1 MNNRLVITIDGPSA
15 AGKGSLAR
23 NLALFLDFSILDSGA
38 LYRAFAYFH
47 DQGLNNKEIE
57 SSIEKLMF
65 IPEKDDT
72 KIFYED
78 TDITSSIR
86 NEEIAKVAS
95 ELSALSDTRKSLID
109 IQRNFMPS
117 NNLVADGR
125 DMGTVVF
132 PEAELKI
139 FLVASAEVR
148 AKRRYLELQNR
159 GQEVNMRDLITD
171 IEARDMMD
179 KSRTLSPL
187 IPAEE
192 SIIIDSSTM
201 SLDEVLSFTKKL
213 AKKELNKWQN
223 HSLLY

>member
-38 LYRAFAYFH
+38 LYRAFAYFRN
-47 DQGLNNKEIE
+47 QGLNNKEIE

-109 IQRNFMPS
+109 IQRNFMRS

-159 GQEVNMRDLITD
+159 GQEVNMRDLIAD

-213 AKKELNKWQN
+213 AKKELNK
-223 HSLLY
+223 

>member
-23 NLALFLDFSILDSGA
+23 NLALFLKFSILDSGA

-47 DQGLNNKEIE
+47 NQGLNNKEIE
-57 SSIEKLMF
+57 SSIEKLIF

-86 NEEIAKVAS
+86 NEEIAKAAS

-159 GQEVNMRDLITD
+159 GQEVNMLALIDDIKQRDLKDQT
-171 IEARDMMD
+171 RV
-179 KSRTLSPL
+179 LSPL
-187 IPAEE
+187 IPAED
-192 SIIIDSSTM
+192 SVVIDSSDM

-213 AKKELNKWQN
+213 TKRKLNK
-223 HSLLY
+223 

>member
-15 AGKGSLAR
+15 AGKGSLAS

-47 DQGLNNKEIE
+47 NQGLNNEEIE
-57 SSIEKLMF
+57 SRIEKLLF

-86 NEEIAKVAS
+86 NEEIAKAAS
-95 ELSALSDTRKSLID
+95 KLSALSDTRKSLID

-159 GQEVNMRDLITD
+159 GQEVNMRDLIAD

-213 AKKELNKWQN
+213 AKKELNK
-223 HSLLY
+223 

>member
-47 DQGLNNKEIE
+47 NQGLNNKEIE
-57 SSIEKLMF
+57 SSIEKLLF
-65 IPEKDDT
+65 TPEKDDT

-86 NEEIAKVAS
+86 NEEIARMAS
-95 ELSALSDTRKSLID
+95 ELSALSNTRKSLID
-109 IQRNFMPS
+109 MQRNFMPS

-139 FLVASAEVR
+139 FLVASTEVR

-159 GQEVNMRDLITD
+159 GQEVNMRDLIAD

-213 AKKELNKWQN
+213 AKKELNK
-223 HSLLY
+223 

>member
-57 SSIEKLMF
+57 SNIEKLIF

-159 GQEVNMRDLITD
+159 GQEVNMRDLIAD

-213 AKKELNKWQN
+213 AKKELNK
-223 HSLLY
+223 

>member
-47 DQGLNNKEIE
+47 NQGLNNKEIE
-57 SSIEKLMF
+57 SNIEKLIF

-86 NEEIAKVAS
+86 NEEIAKAAS
-95 ELSALSDTRKSLID
+95 KLSALSDTRKSLID

-159 GQEVNMRDLITD
+159 GQEVNMRDLIAD

-213 AKKELNKWQN
+213 AKKELNK
-223 HSLLY
+223 

>member
-1 MNNRLVITIDGPSA
+1 MNNRLIITIDGPSA

-57 SSIEKLMF
+57 SSIEKLIF

-78 TDITSSIR
+78 TDITFSIR

-159 GQEVNMRDLITD
+159 GQEVNMRDLIAD

-213 AKKELNKWQN
+213 AKKELNK
-223 HSLLY
+223 

>member
-1 MNNRLVITIDGPSA
+1 MNNRLIITIDGPSA

-57 SSIEKLMF
+57 SNIEKLLF
-65 IPEKDDT
+65 TPEKDDT

-86 NEEIAKVAS
+86 NEEIARMAS
-95 ELSALSDTRKSLID
+95 ELSALSNTRKSLID
-109 IQRNFMPS
+109 MQRNFMPS

-159 GQEVNMRDLITD
+159 GQEVNMRDLIAD

-213 AKKELNKWQN
+213 AKKELNK
-223 HSLLY
+223 

>member
-1 MNNRLVITIDGPSA
+1 MSNRLVITIDGPSA

-47 DQGLNNKEIE
+47 NQGLNNKEIE

-86 NEEIAKVAS
+86 NEEIAKAAS
-95 ELSALSDTRKSLID
+95 KLSALSDTRKSLID

-159 GQEVNMRDLITD
+159 GQEVNMRDLIAD
-171 IEARDMMD
+171 IEQRDMKD
-179 KSRTLSPL
+179 KTRTLSPL
-187 IPAEE
+187 IPAED
-192 SIIIDSSTM
+192 SIVIDSSNM

-213 AKKELNKWQN
+213 AKKELNK
-223 HSLLY
+223 

>member
-1 MNNRLVITIDGPSA
+1 MNNRLIITIDGPSA

-57 SSIEKLMF
+57 SNIEKLIF

-132 PEAELKI
+132 PGAELKI

-159 GQEVNMRDLITD
+159 GQEVNMRDLIAD

-213 AKKELNKWQN
+213 AKKELNK
-223 HSLLY
+223 

>member
-1 MNNRLVITIDGPSA
+1 MSNRLVITIDGPSA

-38 LYRAFAYFH
+38 LYRAFAYFYN
-47 DQGLNNKEIE
+47 QGLNNKDIKG
-57 SSIEKLMF
+57 SIEELLF
-65 IPEKDDT
+65 IPENDDT
-72 KIFYED
+72 KIFYKD
-78 TDITSSIR
+78 VDITSSIR

-117 NNLVADGR
+117 NNLIADGR

-139 FLVASAEVR
+139 FLIASAEVR

-159 GQEVNMRDLITD
+159 GQEVNMRDLIVD
-171 IEARDMMD
+171 IEQRDMKD
-179 KSRTLSPL
+179 KTRTLSPL
-187 IPAEE
+187 IPADD
-192 SIIIDSSTM
+192 SIIIDSSSM

-213 AKKELNKWQN
+213 AKKELNK
-223 HSLLY
+223 

>member
-1 MNNRLVITIDGPSA
+1 MNSRLVITIDGPSA

-47 DQGLNNKEIE
+47 NQGLNNKEIE

-95 ELSALSDTRKSLID
+95 KLSALSDTRKSLID

-132 PEAELKI
+132 PKAELKI

-159 GQEVNMRDLITD
+159 GQEVNMRDLIAD

-213 AKKELNKWQN
+213 AKKELNK
-223 HSLLY
+223 

>member
-57 SSIEKLMF
+57 SNIEKLIF

-78 TDITSSIR
+78 ADITSSIR

-109 IQRNFMPS
+109 IQRNFMRS

-159 GQEVNMRDLITD
+159 GQEVNMRDLIAD

-213 AKKELNKWQN
+213 AKKELNK
-223 HSLLY
+223 

>member
-15 AGKGSLAR
+15 AGKGTLAR

-47 DQGLNNKEIE
+47 NQGLNNQEIE

-72 KIFYED
+72 KIFYEE

-109 IQRNFMPS
+109 FQRNFMLS

-159 GQEVNMRDLITD
+159 GQEVNMRDLIAD

-213 AKKELNKWQN
+213 AKKELNK
-223 HSLLY
+223 

>member
-47 DQGLNNKEIE
+47 NQGLNDKEIE

-109 IQRNFMPS
+109 IQRNFMRS

-159 GQEVNMRDLITD
+159 GQEVNMRDLIAD

-213 AKKELNKWQN
+213 AKKELNK
-223 HSLLY
+223 

>member
-47 DQGLNNKEIE
+47 NQGLNNKEIE

-95 ELSALSDTRKSLID
+95 ELSALSNTRKSLID

-117 NNLVADGR
+117 SNLVADGR

-159 GQEVNMRDLITD
+159 GQEVNMRDLIAD

-187 IPAEE
+187 IPAED

-213 AKKELNKWQN
+213 VKKELNK
-223 HSLLY
+223 

>member
-47 DQGLNNKEIE
+47 NQGLNNKEIE

-78 TDITSSIR
+78 TDITSTIR

-109 IQRNFMPS
+109 IQRNFMRS

-159 GQEVNMRDLITD
+159 GQKVNIHDLQKDIKDRDLKDRT
-171 IEARDMMD
+171 
-179 KSRTLSPL
+179 RTLSPL
-187 IPAEE
+187 IPASD
-192 SIIIDSSTM
+192 SIVIDSSDL
-201 SLDEVLSFTKKL
+201 SQEEVLNL
-213 AKKELNKWQN
+213 AKKRVKGVF
-223 HSLLY
+223 

>member
-1 MNNRLVITIDGPSA
+1 MSNRLVITIDGPSA

-47 DQGLNNKEIE
+47 NQGLNNKEIE
-57 SSIEKLMF
+57 DSIKELLF
-65 IPEKDDT
+65 IPENDDT
-72 KIFYED
+72 KIFYKD
-78 TDITSSIR
+78 VDITSSIR

-109 IQRNFMPS
+109 IQRNFIPS
-117 NNLVADGR
+117 NNLIADGR

-139 FLVASAEVR
+139 FLIASAEVR

-159 GQEVNMRDLITD
+159 GQEVNMRDLIVD
-171 IEARDMMD
+171 IEQRDMKD
-179 KSRTLSPL
+179 KTRTLSPL
-187 IPAEE
+187 IPADD
-192 SIIIDSSTM
+192 SIIIDSSSM

-213 AKKELNKWQN
+213 AKKELNK
-223 HSLLY
+223 